1 MLRFT
6 LIPFVFVITSIVLGF
21 ITYFI
26 YQKIKRGIE
35 ATYKKGAEIAN
46 DQQQKWSKRE
56 QRKKLPSIV
65 QKGFDDYDSLSHE
78 QQLLPQEW
86 KQALEPL
93 LVQAKEILDE
103 VSYELLENNDEKLLN
118 SVRPFFHHSID
129 ALLQFTQKLSND
141 YKHMSAD
148 QIDKARQNITL
159 FQADLLSHQTI
170 LQKSRRMSFDVL
182 MEVIKARLKK

>member
-6 LIPFVFVITSIVLGF
+6 LIPFVLVIISIVLGI

-26 YQKIKRGIE
+26 YRKIKHGVE
-35 ATYKKGAEIAN
+35 ATYKKGAKLAN

-65 QKGFDDYDSLSHE
+65 QKGFDDYDALSHE

-93 LVQAKEILDE
+93 LVQTKEILDE

-141 YKHMSAD
+141 YKHMSVD

-159 FQADLLSHQTI
+159 FQADLLSHQTT

>member
-65 QKGFDDYDSLSHE
+65 QKGFDDYDALSHE